1 MLSCKF
7 CGISKSIIFAEHL
20 RATAFREKWSI
31 SLIPKSRFS
40 NRPNSLP
47 LPFGIYKGPWK
58 SVLSL
63 LQGYLNKGYCATLN
77 NYCTPEKVTKY
88 IILYVGTNVSN
99 SEKIVSQTA
108 NLIID
113 LANSLKNEPN
123 TIHLLLI
130 VPRNDNL
137 NNKMKEVNRCYTN
150 VCQQWNIKVIIQ
162 VCTTDPAKH
171 LNESK
176 TDLSKYGTIE
186 FSKNNSK
193 KCI

>member
-1 MLSCKF
+1 MCD
-7 CGISKSIIFAEHL
+7 IEQ
-20 RATAFREKWSI
+20 
-31 SLIPKSRFS
+31 
-40 NRPNSLP
+40 
-47 LPFGIYKGPWK
+47 
-58 SVLSL
+58 L
-63 LQGYLNKGYCATLN
+63 LHY
-77 NYCTPEKVTKY
+77 Y

-137 NNKMKEVNRCYTN
+137 NNQMKEVNRCYTN
-150 VCQQWNIKVIIQ
+150 VCQQRNIKVIIQ

-176 TDLSKYGTIE
+176 IHLSKYGTIE